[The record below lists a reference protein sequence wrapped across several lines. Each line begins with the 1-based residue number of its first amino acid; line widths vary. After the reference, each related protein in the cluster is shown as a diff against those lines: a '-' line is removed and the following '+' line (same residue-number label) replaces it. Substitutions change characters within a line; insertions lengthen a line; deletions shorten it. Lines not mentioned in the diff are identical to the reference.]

1 MAAEK
6 RGNTVKLKFPFPEHL
21 CCEVFSPNLDRWH
34 RVTPNEFRSF
44 VGKRRILHLEGDL
57 KSNKDITTVYKDYD
71 GPVYM
76 YGTNKVINSSNREIG
91 KLAFVDDIDPREF
104 KKRKGNAL

>member
-1 MAAEK
+1 
-6 RGNTVKLKFPFPEHL
+6 
-21 CCEVFSPNLDRWH
+21 
-34 RVTPNEFRSF
+34 
-44 VGKRRILHLEGDL
+44 LEGDI
-57 KSNKDITTVYKDYD
+57 KDNENVTSTYKDYD

-76 YGTNKVINSSNREIG
+76 YGTNKVINSSNVEVG

>member
-1 MAAEK
+1 MSEK
-6 RGNTVKLKFPFPEHL
+6 RGNTVKLKFNFPEHL

-34 RVTPNEFRSF
+34 RVTPNEFRSY

-76 YGTNKVINSSNREIG
+76 YGTNKTVNTSNREVG
-91 KLAFVDDIDPREF
+91 KLAFVDDIDPSEYR
-104 KKRKGNAL
+104 KRKGNAL